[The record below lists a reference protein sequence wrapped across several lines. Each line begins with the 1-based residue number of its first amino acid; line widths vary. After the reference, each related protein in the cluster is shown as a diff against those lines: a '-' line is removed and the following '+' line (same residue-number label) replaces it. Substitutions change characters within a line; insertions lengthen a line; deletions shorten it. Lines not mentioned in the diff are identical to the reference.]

1 MLCAIC
7 EDDNNLLAPTSARLT
22 PHLLGFLLVCQRVSA
37 VQTAST
43 HSPLVGLWQTP
54 PHNYE
59 NSKLLISLR
68 KLFSNTHTK
77 SQIVEGNG
85 GGYLEEEGGHMI
97 LLACFHGFSVRNI
110 SFFIPHFLTRCYI
123 GLFVWASS
131 CRWREMKFMKFIKYA
146 RHTQNQG

>member
-85 GGYLEEEGGHMI
+85 GGYLEEEGGGTHDFIGMLSWFFRAKHFI
-97 LLACFHGFSVRNI
+97 FHSTFFNTLLHRTICVGFFLSVERDEI
-110 SFFIPHFLTRCYI
+110 YEIY
-123 GLFVWASS
+123 
-131 CRWREMKFMKFIKYA
+131 
-146 RHTQNQG
+146 